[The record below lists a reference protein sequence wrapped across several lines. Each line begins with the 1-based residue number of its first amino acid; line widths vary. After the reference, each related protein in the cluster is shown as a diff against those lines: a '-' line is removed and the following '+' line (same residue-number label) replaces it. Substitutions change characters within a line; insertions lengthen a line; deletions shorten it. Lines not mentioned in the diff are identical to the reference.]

1 MDKKFNQIII
11 RDVPDEIFNEFIFE
25 LKKINKLKI
34 EKSEC
39 FNTLKFSYRELRRIK
54 IDKNN
59 LKKLENNYK

>member
-11 RDVPDEIFNEFIFE
+11 RDIPDKIFNEFIFE

-39 FNTLKFSYRELRRIK
+39 FNTIKFSYRGLRRLK
-54 IDKNN
+54 IDRNN